1 MSSAFIYKVQ
11 DYGESSKLLFTYTPY
26 GKITLI
32 AKGAK
37 NYKNLNYS
45 LTEYFSLIEVDLKE
59 NKTMQTLAKASLLKD
74 YPLYKGLDNIKYL
87 KSYISAL
94 NYLITDDL
102 PHERL
107 FKLLVTLLD
116 FKNIRLGLVTF
127 YIKLTYAL
135 GYQLTFYKH
144 DYQGFNLTLGKTI
157 STKENLKIDL
167 NKRETD
173 FLKEIYFLTEEVEI
187 EEEILLEL
195 EQFIKKYYKYH
206 IDYNIEV

>member
-1 MSSAFIYKVQ
+1 MSKAFIYKVQ

-37 NYKNLNYS
+37 NYKNPYYG
-45 LTEYFSLIEVDLKE
+45 LTDYFSLISLELTSD
-59 NKTMQTLAKASLLKD
+59 KTIQTLKKAALIKD
-74 YPLYKGLDNIKYL
+74 YSNYKSLEHIKYV
-87 KSYISAL
+87 KSYLNIL

-107 FKLLVTLLD
+107 FNLLLTLLD
-116 FKNIRLGLVTF
+116 FNNLKLGIITF

-135 GYQLTFYKH
+135 GYELTFYKNN
-144 DYQGFNLTLGKTI
+144 YYGFNLHLGKTI
-157 STKENLKIDL
+157 TNNENLKADL
-167 NKRETD
+167 NIQETKL
-173 FLKEIYFLTEEVEI
+173 LKQLYFSKEEI
-187 EEEILLEL
+187 EIDEKMLTIL
-195 EQFIKKYYKYH
+195 EQFIKNYYKYH

>member
-74 YPLYKGLDNIKYL
+74 YPLYKVLDNIKYL